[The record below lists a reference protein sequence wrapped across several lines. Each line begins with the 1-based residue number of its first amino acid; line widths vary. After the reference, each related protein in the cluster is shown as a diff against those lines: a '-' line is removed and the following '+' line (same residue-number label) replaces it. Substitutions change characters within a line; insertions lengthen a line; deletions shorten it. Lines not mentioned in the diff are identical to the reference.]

1 MSLRSSPEIRADSMT
16 SGLAVRFAT
25 DADAHRWDAYL
36 DRVPLSSPLCRYGW
50 LKVLERSYGVT
61 TLGFIAED
69 GEGSIVGLLPA
80 YVVSDFRGRNWL
92 YSLKFGLVADDGE
105 AARQLM
111 DGEQGYCSQ
120 HGIARGLIHAGY
132 SDLDTPFA
140 QIKKNTLALEV
151 EDSEKAEWESLRSKT
166 RNMIRKARQN
176 DLVVERGFD
185 NLPDFYDIYCT
196 DMLDKGLGIH
206 PFSFFQAIAYELSDD
221 SELIVA
227 RHDGR
232 AIAGILVA
240 FAKDAATYPFNVS
253 LKDSHQYAPN
263 SLLLWEALMAC
274 VERGVSLLDM
284 GESGEGS
291 SVYRFK
297 KNFGGTPRDVFYYV
311 TEAPPMRNGIDL
323 DFLRGVV
330 IGLPMSHAAR
340 MVSTRG
346 PRWVRRR
353 VNPWVRSKGR
363 IL

>member
-1 MSLRSSPEIRADSMT
+1 MRSDLT
-16 SGLAVRFAT
+16 VRLAT
-25 DADAHRWDAYL
+25 DADAHGWDAYL
-36 DRVPLSSPLCRYGW
+36 DTVPLSSPLCRYGW

-61 TLGFIAED
+61 TLGFIAEG
-69 GEGSIVGLLPA
+69 GEGNTVGLLPA
-80 YVVSDFRGRNWL
+80 YVVSDFRRRSWL
-92 YSLKFGLVADDGE
+92 YSLKFGLVAEDGE
-105 AARQLM
+105 VARQLM
-111 DGEQGYCSQ
+111 DGQQGYCSE
-120 HGIARGLIHAGY
+120 HGFARGLIHAGY
-132 SDLDTPFA
+132 SELDTPFA
-140 QIKKNTLALEV
+140 QIKKNTLALDV
-151 EDSEKAEWESLRSKT
+151 EDSEEAQWESLRGKT

-196 DMLDKGLGIH
+196 DMFDKGLGIH
-206 PFSFFQAIAYELSDD
+206 PFSFFKGIADELSDD
-221 SELIVA
+221 SDLIVA

-253 LKDSHQYAPN
+253 LKDSQQYAPN
-263 SLLLWEALMAC
+263 PLLLWEALLAC

-284 GESGEGS
+284 GESNEGS

-311 TEAPPMRNGIDL
+311 TGPPRTPNGIDL
-323 DFLRGVV
+323 GFLRGVA
-330 IGLPMSHAAR
+330 IGFPMSRAAR
-340 MVSTRG
+340 MLSTRG